1 MSKAKRGM
9 YENNGG
15 DENAEPNRKML
26 RPTIGPHTP
35 QEPENPT
42 FFRRAAPLQVIT
54 NHYRP
59 NLYDNGFNRHDRH
72 DERPIRRFSLPR
84 SSSSMGYQNQPFSR
98 R

>member
-15 DENAEPNRKML
+15 DENVEPSRKMV

-35 QEPENPT
+35 QEPEKT
-42 FFRRAAPLQVIT
+42 AFFRRTAPLQTVT
-54 NHYRP
+54 NNYRS
-59 NLYDNGFNRHDRH
+59 NQYGNGFNRHDRH

-84 SSSSMGYQNQPFSR
+84 STSSMGYQNQPFSR